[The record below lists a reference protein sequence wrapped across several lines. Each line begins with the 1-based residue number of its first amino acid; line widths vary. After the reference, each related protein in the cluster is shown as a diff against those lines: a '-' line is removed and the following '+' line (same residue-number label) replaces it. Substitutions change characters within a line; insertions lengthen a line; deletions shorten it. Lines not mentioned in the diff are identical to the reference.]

1 MMVKIDN
8 SHLLDLATR
17 LVRIQSENPPGREK
31 EIADMLEEK
40 MAELGLK
47 VERYDFKPGRPNLIG
62 VRDFGSGRSMMFD
75 GHMDTVPAG
84 NPDLWSVDPFS
95 GEIVDGELYGRGSA
109 DMKAS
114 IAAWLSA
121 VEAVLKAG
129 LELEGKIL
137 TCLVSD
143 EEASGLGTRDVLS
156 KGYRADMAVVGEP
169 TGLALNIAHK
179 GVIRWR
185 LATFGRAAHAS
196 SPREGVNAIYKMAKA
211 CLRIQDYL
219 DDLGRSRHGLVGRPT
234 ISIGKISGGQKDNVI
249 PDYCEVT
256 VDRRMIPGEK
266 PEEAEREFV
275 QLLESMKQQDK
286 EFKYEIER
294 YVVLEPSEIQP
305 EERVVKIF
313 STSIRKVTGR
323 KPVLQGFKATCE
335 MTHLVSSRIP
345 TVIFGAGKLSQ
356 AHTVDEHVDIEEIMT
371 ASKIYAESIIK
382 VLQP

>member
-1 MMVKIDN
+1 MTFKIDN
-8 SHLLDLATR
+8 KRLLDLASQ
-17 LVRIQSENPPGREK
+17 LVRTQSENPPGKER
-31 EIADMLEEK
+31 EIADLLEEK
-40 MAELGLK
+40 MAELGFK
-47 VERYDFKPGRPNLIG
+47 VERYDVKPGRPNLIG
-62 VRDFGSGRSMMFD
+62 VRDFGSGRSLMFD

-121 VEAVLKAG
+121 VEAILKAG
-129 LELEGKIL
+129 VELNGKIL

-211 CLRIQDYL
+211 CSRIQTYL
-219 DDLGRSRHGLVGRPT
+219 GHLGKRSHRLLGRPT
-234 ISIGKISGGQKDNVI
+234 IMIGRISGGQKDNVV

-305 EERVVKIF
+305 EEQVVNIF
-313 STSIRKVTGR
+313 STSIHKVTGR

-335 MTHLVSSRIP
+335 MTHLVNNRVP

-356 AHTVDEHVDIEEIMT
+356 AHTVDEHVDIEEIVT
-371 ASKIYAESIIK
+371 ASKIYAETIIK
-382 VLQP
+382 ALQP